1 LRHAERP
8 IDGDFGCWYRTYVR
22 FFGTRMT
29 ISLTELRQQ
38 LFKLAD
44 QVVDTGVPLL
54 IERHGVRLRL
64 VREDA
69 QAPIARLR
77 KLKPQSLVQ
86 GAALAPDE
94 SPALWSESAL
104 PQVAEGA
111 GSYAPA
117 PAAKAVA
124 RKRRG

>member
-1 LRHAERP
+1 MSA
-8 IDGDFGCWYRTYVR
+8 
-22 FFGTRMT
+22 

-54 IERHGVRLRL
+54 IERRGIRLRL

-69 QAPIARLR
+69 QMPVSRLG
-77 KLKPQSLVQ
+77 KLRAQSLVQ

-94 SPALWSESAL
+94 SPAVWSELAL
-104 PQVAEGA
+104 PKVAEEAGA
-111 GSYAPA
+111 YQARRP
-117 PAAKAVA
+117 A
-124 RKRRG
+124 RKRSG